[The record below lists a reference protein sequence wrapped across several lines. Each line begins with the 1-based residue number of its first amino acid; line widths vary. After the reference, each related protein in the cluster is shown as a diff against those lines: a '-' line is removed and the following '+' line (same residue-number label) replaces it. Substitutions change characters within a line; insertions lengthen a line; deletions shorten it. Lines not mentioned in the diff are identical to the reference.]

1 MIKEDIMDLTTI
13 LGFISAIAIMIYSI
27 MLAGSITSFIDL
39 PSIWCTVGGTIAVTV
54 MTYPLDELMIFI
66 PVLKKTVFAKSQPTT
81 ETIATLVSFAERA
94 RREGILALE
103 RHMEEIEDEFLS
115 KGIQLAVDGTEPELM
130 RSILTTELDYM
141 AKRHATGQAIC
152 GTVATYGPAF
162 GMIGTLI
169 GLVLMLQTM
178 SDPATIGPSMA
189 VALITTFYGAIL
201 SNCIFLP
208 LKDKLK
214 RRSDEEILVK
224 EMMIEGIL
232 SIQSGDNPRIVEQ
245 KLTSF
250 ISPKMRRAIVEK

>member
-1 MIKEDIMDLTTI
+1 MDITTI
-13 LGFISAIAIMIYSI
+13 VGIIAGIAVILLGIMQG
-27 MLAGSITSFIDL
+27 GSIINFMDPASVMIV
-39 PSIWCTVGGTIAVTV
+39 IGGTSSAVIISF
-54 MTYPLDELMIFI
+54 PINEL
-66 PVLKKTVFAKSQPTT
+66 VGVVGVVKKTLFAKTLPVT

-130 RSILTTELDYM
+130 RSILTTELDYVE
-141 AKRHATGQAIC
+141 KRHSSGKSVIDTCAALS
-152 GTVATYGPAF
+152 PAF

-169 GLVLMLQTM
+169 GLVLMLLNM
-178 SDPATIGPSMA
+178 EDPSAIGPKMA
-189 VALITTFYGAIL
+189 IALITTFYGAVMANL
-201 SNCIFLP
+201 IFIP
-208 LKDKLK
+208 LGTKLK
-214 RRSDEEILVK
+214 RRSEEEILVK

-250 ISPKMRRAIVEK
+250 ISPKLRRAIVEK

>member
-1 MIKEDIMDLTTI
+1 MDLTTI
-13 LGFISAIAIMIYSI
+13 IGLI
-27 MLAGSITSFIDL
+27 AGSSVILLAITQAGSLMSFFSL
-39 PSIWCTVGGTIAVTV
+39 PSIMIVVGGTGGAVIIN
-54 MTYPLDELMIFI
+54 YPINELVGVI
-66 PVLKKTVFAKSQPTT
+66 PVVKKTLFSKAQQVT

-103 RHMEEIEDEFLS
+103 RHMEEIEDEFLA

-130 RSILTTELDYM
+130 RNILTTELDYLE
-141 AKRHATGQAIC
+141 KRHASGASIF
-152 GTVATYGPAF
+152 ATAGALAPAF

-178 SDPATIGPSMA
+178 SDPSTIGPQMA
-189 VALITTFYGAIL
+189 VALITTFYGAL
-201 SNCIFLP
+201 AANLIFIP
-208 LKDKLK
+208 LTGKLK
-214 RRSDEEILVK
+214 RRSEEEVLVK

>member
-1 MIKEDIMDLTTI
+1 MDLTTVIGLIAGFAVI
-13 LGFISAIAIMIYSI
+13 LLGISQSGSVVSFVSLSSVMIV
-27 MLAGSITSFIDL
+27 
-39 PSIWCTVGGTIAVTV
+39 VGGTGCAVIV
-54 MTYPLDELMIFI
+54 NYPINELVGVIS
-66 PVLKKTVFAKSQPTT
+66 VVKKTLFTKAQPIT

-103 RHMEEIEDEFLS
+103 RHMEEIEDDFLA

-130 RSILTTELDYM
+130 RSILTTELDYLE
-141 AKRHATGQAIC
+141 KRHASGASIFASA
-152 GTVATYGPAF
+152 GALAPAF

-178 SDPATIGPSMA
+178 SDPSTIGPQMA
-189 VALITTFYGAIL
+189 VALITTFYGALLANLVFI
-201 SNCIFLP
+201 P
-208 LKDKLK
+208 LTGKLR
-214 RRSDEEILVK
+214 RRSDEEVLVK

>member
-1 MIKEDIMDLTTI
+1 MDLTTVIGLIAGFSVI
-13 LGFISAIAIMIYSI
+13 LLGITQTGSLLSFFSLSSIMIV
-27 MLAGSITSFIDL
+27 
-39 PSIWCTVGGTIAVTV
+39 VGGTGSAVIIN
-54 MTYPLDELMIFI
+54 YPISELVGVI
-66 PVLKKTVFAKSQPTT
+66 PVVKKTLFSKAQQVT

-103 RHMEEIEDEFLS
+103 RHMEEIEDEFLA

-130 RSILTTELDYM
+130 RNILTTELDYLE
-141 AKRHATGQAIC
+141 KRHASGASIF
-152 GTVATYGPAF
+152 ATAGALAPAF

-178 SDPATIGPSMA
+178 SDPSTIGPQMA
-189 VALITTFYGAIL
+189 IALITTFYGALVANLVFI
-201 SNCIFLP
+201 P
-208 LKDKLK
+208 LTGKLK
-214 RRSDEEILVK
+214 RRSEEEVLVK

>member
-1 MIKEDIMDLTTI
+1 MDLTTVIGLIVGFSVI
-13 LGFISAIAIMIYSI
+13 LLGITQTGSLMSFFSLSSIMIV
-27 MLAGSITSFIDL
+27 
-39 PSIWCTVGGTIAVTV
+39 VGGTGSAVIIS
-54 MTYPLDELMIFI
+54 YPINELVGVI
-66 PVLKKTVFAKSQPTT
+66 PVVKKTLFSKAQQVT

-103 RHMEEIEDEFLS
+103 RHMEEIEDEFLA

-130 RSILTTELDYM
+130 RNILTTELDYLE
-141 AKRHATGQAIC
+141 KRHASGASIF
-152 GTVATYGPAF
+152 ATAGALAPAF

-178 SDPATIGPSMA
+178 SDPSTIGPQMA
-189 VALITTFYGAIL
+189 IALITTFYGALVANLVFI
-201 SNCIFLP
+201 P
-208 LKDKLK
+208 LTGKLK
-214 RRSDEEILVK
+214 RRSEEEVLVK

-250 ISPKMRRAIVEK
+250 ISPKMRRAIIEK

>member
-1 MIKEDIMDLTTI
+1 MDLTTLI
-13 LGFISAIAIMIYSI
+13 GLIAGLAIIVLGIQQG
-27 MLAGSITSFIDL
+27 GSVITFID
-39 PSIWCTVGGTIAVTV
+39 PASIFIVVGGTTCAVIIS
-54 MTYPLDELMIFI
+54 YPINELVGLVSI
-66 PVLKKTVFAKSQPTT
+66 VKKTIFAKTQPVT

-130 RSILTTELDYM
+130 RSILTTELDYVE
-141 AKRHATGQAIC
+141 KRHGSGQGMMSHA
-152 GTVATYGPAF
+152 GTLSPAF

-178 SDPATIGPSMA
+178 DDPSTIGPKMA
-189 VALITTFYGAIL
+189 VALITTFYGAVLANLVFIPL
-201 SNCIFLP
+201 SS
-208 LKDKLK
+208 KLK
-214 RRSDEEILVK
+214 RRSQEEILVK

-250 ISPKMRRAIVEK
+250 ISPRLRRAIVEK

>member
-1 MIKEDIMDLTTI
+1 MDLTTVIGLIAGLSVII
-13 LGFISAIAIMIYSI
+13 LGITN
-27 MLAGSITSFIDL
+27 AGSVVSFMDT
-39 PSIWCTVGGTIAVTV
+39 PSVMIVAGGTLCAVV
-54 MTYPLDELMIFI
+54 VTYPINELVGVIS
-66 PVLKKTVFAKSQPTT
+66 VVKKTLFTKTQPTT

-103 RHMEEIEDEFLS
+103 RHMEEIEDEFLA

-130 RSILTTELDYM
+130 RNILTTELDYLE
-141 AKRHATGQAIC
+141 KRHASGAGIF
-152 GTVATYGPAF
+152 ATAGALSPAF

-178 SDPATIGPSMA
+178 SDPSTIGPKMA
-189 VALITTFYGAIL
+189 VALITTFYGALAANLVFI
-201 SNCIFLP
+201 P
-208 LKDKLK
+208 LTGKLR
-214 RRSDEEILVK
+214 RRSEEEVLVK

-250 ISPKMRRAIVEK
+250 ISPKLRRAIVEK

>member
-1 MIKEDIMDLTTI
+1 MDITTVI
-13 LGFISAIAIMIYSI
+13 GFIAAVAV
-27 MLAGSITSFIDL
+27 MLMTMLSSGSITSFIDI
-39 PSIWCTVGGTIAVTV
+39 PSIYCTVGGTIAVTV
-54 MTYPLDELMIFI
+54 MTYPLNELMIF
-66 PVLKKTVFAKSQPTT
+66 VSVMKKTLFVKTPPVA

-103 RHMEEIEDEFLS
+103 RHMEEIEDEFLA

-141 AKRHATGQAIC
+141 ARRHGLGQAIC
-152 GTVATYGPAF
+152 GTLGTYAPAF
-162 GMIGTLI
+162 GMIGTLV

-189 VALITTFYGAIL
+189 VALITTFYGAVM
-201 SNCIFLP
+201 SNCLFLP

-214 RRSDEEILVK
+214 RRSEEETLIK

-250 ISPKMRRAIVEK
+250 ISPKLRRAIVEK

>member
-1 MIKEDIMDLTTI
+1 MDLTTVIGLIAGMSII
-13 LGFISAIAIMIYSI
+13 LLGITQTGSLMSFFSLSSIMIV
-27 MLAGSITSFIDL
+27 
-39 PSIWCTVGGTIAVTV
+39 VGGTGSAVV
-54 MTYPLDELMIFI
+54 INYPINELVGMIS
-66 PVLKKTVFAKSQPTT
+66 VVKKTLFTKVQPIT

-103 RHMEEIEDEFLS
+103 RHMEEIEDEFLA

-130 RSILTTELDYM
+130 RNILTTELDYLE
-141 AKRHATGQAIC
+141 KRHASGAGIF
-152 GTVATYGPAF
+152 ATAGALAPAF

-178 SDPATIGPSMA
+178 SDPATIGPQMA
-189 VALITTFYGAIL
+189 IALITTFYGAL
-201 SNCIFLP
+201 AANLIFIP
-208 LKDKLK
+208 LTGKLK
-214 RRSDEEILVK
+214 RRSEEEVLVK

-250 ISPKMRRAIVEK
+250 ISPKLRRAIVER

>member
-1 MIKEDIMDLTTI
+1 MDLTTI
-13 LGFISAIAIMIYSI
+13 IGLVSGFSIIFLSIQMSGGVAIFINWPSV
-27 MLAGSITSFIDL
+27 LITI
-39 PSIWCTVGGTIAVTV
+39 GGTVAAVIINF
-54 MTYPLDELMIFI
+54 PLNDLVGMMS
-66 PVLKKTVFAKSQPTT
+66 VVKKTIFSKTLPIT

-103 RHMEEIEDEFLS
+103 RHMEEIDDEFLA

-130 RSILTTELDYM
+130 RNILATELDYLE
-141 AKRHATGQAIC
+141 KRHSSGQSIVVTTGAL
-152 GTVATYGPAF
+152 APAF

-169 GLVLMLQTM
+169 GLVLMLSTM
-178 SDPATIGPSMA
+178 QDPSTIGPKMA
-189 VALITTFYGAIL
+189 VALITTFYGALIANL
-201 SNCIFLP
+201 VCIP
-208 LKDKLK
+208 LAGKLK
-214 RRSDEEILVK
+214 RRSEEEVLVK

>member
-1 MIKEDIMDLTTI
+1 MDLTTVIGLIAGFSVI
-13 LGFISAIAIMIYSI
+13 LLGITQTGSLMSFFSVSSIMIV
-27 MLAGSITSFIDL
+27 
-39 PSIWCTVGGTIAVTV
+39 VGGTGSAVIIN
-54 MTYPLDELMIFI
+54 YPINELVGVI
-66 PVLKKTVFAKSQPTT
+66 PVVKKTLFSKAQQVT

-103 RHMEEIEDEFLS
+103 RHMEEIEDEFLA

-130 RSILTTELDYM
+130 RNILTTELDYLE
-141 AKRHATGQAIC
+141 KRHASGASIF
-152 GTVATYGPAF
+152 ATAGALAPAF

-178 SDPATIGPSMA
+178 SDPSTIGPQMA
-189 VALITTFYGAIL
+189 IALITTFYGALVANLVFI
-201 SNCIFLP
+201 P
-208 LKDKLK
+208 LTGKLK
-214 RRSDEEILVK
+214 RRSEEEVLVK

>member
-1 MIKEDIMDLTTI
+1 MDLTTVIGLIAGFSVI
-13 LGFISAIAIMIYSI
+13 LLGITQAGSLVSFFSLSSIMIV
-27 MLAGSITSFIDL
+27 
-39 PSIWCTVGGTIAVTV
+39 VGGTGGAVV
-54 MTYPLDELMIFI
+54 VNYPINELVGVIS
-66 PVLKKTVFAKSQPTT
+66 VVKKTLFTKVQPIT

-103 RHMEEIEDEFLS
+103 RHMEEIEDEFLA

-130 RSILTTELDYM
+130 RNILTTELDYLE
-141 AKRHATGQAIC
+141 KRHASGASIF
-152 GTVATYGPAF
+152 ATAGALAPAF

-178 SDPATIGPSMA
+178 TDPSTIGPNMA
-189 VALITTFYGAIL
+189 VALITTFYGALAANLVFI
-201 SNCIFLP
+201 P
-208 LKDKLK
+208 LTGKLK
-214 RRSDEEILVK
+214 RRSEEEVLVK

-250 ISPKMRRAIVEK
+250 ISPKLRRAIVEK

>member
-1 MIKEDIMDLTTI
+1 MDLTTI
-13 LGFISAIAIMIYSI
+13 VGVIFGSTIIVLGIMTS
-27 MLAGSITSFIDL
+27 GSLTQFIDI
-39 PSIWCTVGGTIAVTV
+39 PSVLITGGGTLAAVVITF
-54 MTYPLDELMIFI
+54 PLSDLVGVVAVVRKTMFVKTP
-66 PVLKKTVFAKSQPTT
+66 PVT

-103 RHMEEIEDEFLS
+103 RHMEEIEDEFLA

-130 RSILTTELDYM
+130 RNILTTELDYLE
-141 AKRHATGQAIC
+141 KRHATGQAILNQA
-152 GTVATYGPAF
+152 GAMAPAF

-169 GLVLMLQTM
+169 GLVLMLATM
-178 SDPATIGPSMA
+178 SDPSSIGPQMA
-189 VALITTFYGAIL
+189 VALITTFYGAVIANL
-201 SNCIFLP
+201 FCIP
-208 LKDKLK
+208 LVGKLK
-214 RRSDEEILVK
+214 RRSEEEVLIK

>member
-1 MIKEDIMDLTTI
+1 MDLTTI
-13 LGFISAIAIMIYSI
+13 IGVIAGLAVIILGITQ
-27 MLAGSITSFIDL
+27 AGSITSFIDMA
-39 PSIWCTVGGTIAVTV
+39 SVFVVIGGTGCAVIV
-54 MTYPLDELMIFI
+54 AYPLNELINAI
-66 PVLKKTVFAKSQPTT
+66 SVIKKTIFSSAQPVT

-103 RHMEEIEDEFLS
+103 RHMEEIEDEFLA

-130 RSILTTELDYM
+130 RSILTTELDYVE
-141 AKRHATGQAIC
+141 KRHAAGQGFTNTC
-152 GTVATYGPAF
+152 GALAPAF

-178 SDPATIGPSMA
+178 DDPSTIGPKMA
-189 VALITTFYGAIL
+189 VALITTFYGAVLANLFFI
-201 SNCIFLP
+201 P
-208 LKDKLK
+208 LTNKLK
-214 RRSDEEILVK
+214 RRSDEEILIK
-224 EMMIEGIL
+224 ELMIEGIL

>member
-1 MIKEDIMDLTTI
+1 MDLTTVIGLIAGFSVI
-13 LGFISAIAIMIYSI
+13 LLGITQTGSLLSFFSLSSIMIV
-27 MLAGSITSFIDL
+27 
-39 PSIWCTVGGTIAVTV
+39 VGGTGSAVIIN
-54 MTYPLDELMIFI
+54 YPISELVGVI
-66 PVLKKTVFAKSQPTT
+66 PVVKKTLFSKAQQVT

-103 RHMEEIEDEFLS
+103 RHMEEIEDEFLA

-130 RSILTTELDYM
+130 RNILTTELDYLE
-141 AKRHATGQAIC
+141 KRHASGAGIF
-152 GTVATYGPAF
+152 ATAGALAPAF

-178 SDPATIGPSMA
+178 DDPSTIGPQMA
-189 VALITTFYGAIL
+189 IALITTFYGALAANLVFI
-201 SNCIFLP
+201 P
-208 LKDKLK
+208 LTGKLK
-214 RRSDEEILVK
+214 RRSEEEVLVK

>member
-1 MIKEDIMDLTTI
+1 MDLTTVIGLIAGFSVI
-13 LGFISAIAIMIYSI
+13 LLGITQTGSLMSFFSVSSIMIV
-27 MLAGSITSFIDL
+27 
-39 PSIWCTVGGTIAVTV
+39 VGGTGSAVIIN
-54 MTYPLDELMIFI
+54 YPINELVGVI
-66 PVLKKTVFAKSQPTT
+66 PVVKKTLFSKAQQVT

-103 RHMEEIEDEFLS
+103 RHMEEIEDEFLA

-130 RSILTTELDYM
+130 RNILTTELDYLE
-141 AKRHATGQAIC
+141 KRHASGASIF
-152 GTVATYGPAF
+152 ATAGALAPAF

-178 SDPATIGPSMA
+178 SDPSTIGPQMA
-189 VALITTFYGAIL
+189 IALITTFYGAL
-201 SNCIFLP
+201 AANLIFLP
-208 LKDKLK
+208 LTGKLK
-214 RRSDEEILVK
+214 RRSEEEVLVK

>member
-1 MIKEDIMDLTTI
+1 MDITTI
-13 LGFISAIAIMIYSI
+13 LGFVAAVSVMIYSI
-27 MLAGSITSFIDL
+27 LLAGSITSFIDI
-39 PSIWCTVGGTIAVTV
+39 PSIWCTVGGSISVTV
-54 MTYPLDELMIFI
+54 MTYPLDDLMTF
-66 PVLKKTVFAKSQPTT
+66 VSVVKKSIFAKNQPVT

-103 RHMEEIEDEFLS
+103 RHMEEIEDEFLG

-152 GTVATYGPAF
+152 GTLGTYAPAF

-189 VALITTFYGAIL
+189 VALITTFYGAL
-201 SNCIFLP
+201 MSNCLFLP

-214 RRSDEEILVK
+214 RRSDEEILIK

>member
-1 MIKEDIMDLTTI
+1 MDLTTVIGLIVGFSVI
-13 LGFISAIAIMIYSI
+13 LLGITQAGSLMSFFSLSSIMIV
-27 MLAGSITSFIDL
+27 
-39 PSIWCTVGGTIAVTV
+39 VGGTGSAVIIN
-54 MTYPLDELMIFI
+54 YPINELVGVI
-66 PVLKKTVFAKSQPTT
+66 PVVKKTLFSKAQQVT

-103 RHMEEIEDEFLS
+103 RHMEEIEDEFLA

-130 RSILTTELDYM
+130 RNILTTELDYLE
-141 AKRHATGQAIC
+141 KRHASGAGIF
-152 GTVATYGPAF
+152 ATAGALAPAF

-178 SDPATIGPSMA
+178 SDPSTIGPQMA
-189 VALITTFYGAIL
+189 IALITTFYGALAANLVFI
-201 SNCIFLP
+201 P
-208 LKDKLK
+208 LTGKLK
-214 RRSDEEILVK
+214 RRSEEEVLVK

>member
-1 MIKEDIMDLTTI
+1 MDLTTVIGLIVGGSVI
-13 LGFISAIAIMIYSI
+13 LLGITQAGSLMSFFSLSSIMIV
-27 MLAGSITSFIDL
+27 
-39 PSIWCTVGGTIAVTV
+39 VGGTGSAVIIN
-54 MTYPLDELMIFI
+54 YPINELVGVI
-66 PVLKKTVFAKSQPTT
+66 PVVKKTLFSKAQQVT

-103 RHMEEIEDEFLS
+103 RHMEEIEDEFLA

-130 RSILTTELDYM
+130 RNILTTELDYLE
-141 AKRHATGQAIC
+141 KRHASGASIF
-152 GTVATYGPAF
+152 ATAGALAPAF

-178 SDPATIGPSMA
+178 SDPSTIGPQMA
-189 VALITTFYGAIL
+189 IALITTFYGAL
-201 SNCIFLP
+201 AANLIFLP
-208 LKDKLK
+208 LTGKLK
-214 RRSDEEILVK
+214 RRSEEEVLVK

>member
-1 MIKEDIMDLTTI
+1 MDLTTVI
-13 LGFISAIAIMIYSI
+13 GIIAGAAIIVLGIQQS
-27 MLAGSITSFIDL
+27 GSIVTFID
-39 PSIWCTVGGTIAVTV
+39 PASIFIVVGGTTSAIIISF
-54 MTYPLDELMIFI
+54 PINEL
-66 PVLKKTVFAKSQPTT
+66 VGVVGVVQKTIFAKTQPVT

-130 RSILTTELDYM
+130 RSILTTELDYVE
-141 AKRHATGQAIC
+141 KRHGSGRSILDTC
-152 GTVATYGPAF
+152 GMLAPAF

-178 SDPATIGPSMA
+178 EDPSTIGPKMS
-189 VALITTFYGAIL
+189 VALITTFYGAVMANL
-201 SNCIFLP
+201 IFIP
-208 LKDKLK
+208 LGNKLK
-214 RRSDEEILVK
+214 RRSEEEILVK

-250 ISPKMRRAIVEK
+250 ISPKLRRAIVEK